1 MHQCATFIA
10 VYADWGFARVKGVGW
25 GWGGIIWLYSL
36 VTFFPL
42 DILKFITRYVLSGR
56 GWENIT
62 ENKVISID
70 RNIYIYI
77 YDCYSELILTKSG
90 MVTNRLHLLPRKTT
104 EERKER
110 HSGQQHRELSTVYKP
125 PRAPPIFSP
134 TKVVTENSP
143 KLLSKPRGELKLQGR
158 YYS

>member
-77 YDCYSELILTKSG
+77 YIW
-90 MVTNRLHLLPRKTT
+90 LLLWININKIRHGDEQTAFTSKKDYGR
-104 EERKER
+104 EEREAQWATAQRTLHGLQTAESTTNIFPDK
-110 HSGQQHRELSTVYKP
+110 GGYRELSEIAEQAKR
-125 PRAPPIFSP
+125 RAE
-134 TKVVTENSP
+134 VA
-143 KLLSKPRGELKLQGR
+143 R
-158 YYS
+158 